1 VGNETQAFL
10 RYGADQKFH
19 LSPGRLCQI
28 GRSLAN
34 EVVVQDAEVSR
45 HHASVEVRQTEF
57 IVSDAGSR
65 NGTYLNGTRLQGPV
79 ALKHG
84 DRIEVGNTKIV
95 FEWPASLKPKFDED
109 ATIAATL
116 IAPEHYT
123 VVLAMNGFQRIAE
136 NADSSR
142 LDGALGV
149 CREQVGQILQRDRIG
164 KGRFAGD
171 LVILEADGQTSPDAR
186 PLLERVL
193 NAASDIAIALEQLPA
208 HASVI
213 GRIQVSGGLWMRDNG
228 TGSGATGPDAGNA
241 LKRAADLASHASRMG
256 AAMQLNDLAAT
267 KLRSQFPQSAELLVQ
282 PAAGEPN
289 SAMIQF
295 FQLQQI
301 IQN

>member
-45 HHASVEVRQTEF
+45 HHASVEVRDTEF
-57 IVSDAGSR
+57 ILSDAGSR
-65 NGTYLNGTRLQGPV
+65 NGTYLNGSRIQGAVP
-79 ALKHG
+79 LKPG

-95 FEWPASLKPKFDED
+95 FEWPAANKPKFDED
-109 ATIAATL
+109 ATIATTL
-116 IAPEHYT
+116 SAPEHFT
-123 VVLAMNGFQRIAE
+123 VVLTMNGFHRIAE

-142 LDGALGV
+142 LDSALAV
-149 CREQVGQILQRDRIG
+149 CREQVEQILQRDRVG
-164 KGRFAGD
+164 RGRFAGD
-171 LVILEADGQTSPDAR
+171 LVILEVGEHAAADPK
-186 PLLERVL
+186 PLLDRVL
-193 NAASDIAIALEQLPA
+193 GAASDIAIALEQLPA

-213 GRIQVSGGLWMRDNG
+213 GRIQVSGGVWMRDDG
-228 TGSGATGPDAGNA
+228 LAADSGEA
-241 LKRAADLASHASRMG
+241 LKRAIDLASHASKMG
-256 AAMQLNDLAAT
+256 AALQLNELAAA
-267 KLRSQFPQSAELLVQ
+267 KLRSHYPETAMMLVQ
-282 PAAGEPN
+282 PAAGDAN

-301 IQN
+301 VQG